1 MARKQTIREAEET
14 PTMNTDS
21 FEDTDLYMDAE
32 GKGAVLGTLEADDKS
47 KENKKSIAGAAG
59 VEAADA
65 DLGGVQED
73 VFSELFD
80 GEGLSETF
88 KSKIKG
94 VFEAEVSRRTD
105 IITEH
110 LKAEFQQELEEKV
123 AELTEGMSGKVDEYL
138 NYVVENWM
146 EENKLA
152 VETGMRLQIAESF
165 IGDLKDLFENHF
177 IEVPDS
183 KVNLLDDLFEKNEQT
198 KGDLDEALELNSE
211 LLAIVE
217 SYRKSE
223 ITSNL
228 SEGLTDLDREK
239 FYSLAEDVSFED
251 DETYAGK
258 LRGIRESYFSKKKT
272 TSLIKEEEE
281 THEPDRVLSEENSPM
296 SHYLKAIERNNR
308 FNKG

>member
-14 PTMNTDS
+14 PTMDTDS

-32 GKGAVLGTLEADDKS
+32 GKGARLGTLESDDKS
-47 KENKKSIAGAAG
+47 KENKKTIAGAAG

-105 IITEH
+105 VITEH

-165 IGDLKDLFENHF
+165 IGDLKGLFENHF

-217 SYRKSE
+217 NYRKTE
-223 ITSNL
+223 ITSSL

-296 SHYLKAIERNNR
+296 NHYLKAIERSNR